1 MSLSRKTL
9 CAIYA
14 LIAVLAL
21 AGTWTHNAAYLHL
34 GWLGANVEFWR
45 ETLVNP
51 ASASITVDIFF
62 FALAANLWMIL
73 EARRIGLKWVWA
85 YVLAGALVAV
95 SVAFPLFMLQRE
107 RVLASRG
114 EMGTAYE
121 LRAGDAI
128 GLLALG
134 AVVVAYTLWTF
145 RH

>member
-9 CAIYA
+9 CVIYA
-14 LIAVLAL
+14 LIAMLAL

-34 GWLGANVEFWR
+34 GWLGANVQFWR

-62 FALAANLWMIL
+62 FALAANLWMVL
-73 EARRIGLKWVWA
+73 EARRIGLKWVWL
-85 YVLAGALVAV
+85 YIVAGALVAV

-114 EMGTAYE
+114 ETATAG
-121 LRAGDAI
+121 LRAGDAV

-145 RH
+145 HH